1 MPNTLSFG
9 VMSVMS
15 ERPEIRLGQWIAIGQ
30 VRAVVSTIHEQ
41 PLGFGDCEVVF
52 NPQKPTNRDVE
63 WRDGVWRFVDSPDFG
78 GYAESSDRL
87 RRFVTI
93 LKAGY

>member
-9 VMSVMS
+9 VISVMS
-15 ERPEIRLGQWIAIGQ
+15 ERPEIRLGQWISIGQ
-30 VRAVVSTIHEQ
+30 IRAVVSKIHEQ
-41 PLGFGDCEVVF
+41 GQGFGDCEVVF
-52 NPQKPTNRDVE
+52 DPRKPTNRDAE
-63 WRDGVWRFVDSPDFG
+63 WLDGAWQFVDSPDFG
-78 GYAESSDRL
+78 GYAEVGDRL

>member
-9 VMSVMS
+9 VMSVMI
-15 ERPEIRLGQWIAIGQ
+15 ERPEIRLGQWISIGM
-30 VRAVVSTIHEQ
+30 VRAVISTIHE
-41 PLGFGDCEVVF
+41 PGKGFGDCEVVF
-52 NPQKPTNRDVE
+52 DPRKPTNRDAE
-63 WRDGVWRFVDSPDFG
+63 WRDGAWQFVESPDFG